1 MMREIIN
8 SVLSLKGKKVVKI
21 ILWRNKSNI
30 DISVVLKILIYIG
43 WKKFCI
49 LIIFFFFVEIG

>member
-1 MMREIIN
+1 MMREIVN
-8 SVLSLKGKKVVKI
+8 NVLSLKRKKLVKI

-43 WKKFCI
+43 
-49 LIIFFFFVEIG
+49 

>member
-1 MMREIIN
+1 MMREIVN
-8 SVLSLKGKKVVKI
+8 NVLSLKGKKLVKI

-43 WKKFCI
+43 
-49 LIIFFFFVEIG
+49 